1 MDIQGP
7 ARQPNPQTAAT
18 VDYNAYTTEVEDSL
32 VLAHN
37 WGDLLSAAPLA
48 LRFVGECM
56 FVAASPMAASI
67 MMEPPQGGFKYLK
80 SEYPCPTLALRLT
93 KIAEGGS
100 HCKLIWSH

>member
-7 ARQPNPQTAAT
+7 VRQQTAAT

-37 WGDLLSAAPLA
+37 WGELLSAAPLA

-67 MMEPPQGGFKYLK
+67 MMDPPEGGFQYLK
-80 SEYPCPTLALRLT
+80 YECTCPILILRLT
-93 KIAEGGS
+93 KIVEGGS
-100 HCKLIWSH
+100 PCKPIWSH